1 MFWNWM
7 KNPRRSLTRTKCD
20 IITLPVMSWFWY
32 LPSVVWHWKVIY
44 SAVWESASEIL
55 TRLRPGSSNFK
66 TLRLSYKTIQSLFLL
81 RLRDLKTF
89 KIARILNP
97 YFSDSLKVGEI
108 ICIYNFS
115 SMTAWRWFSLFSI
128 SLWIHI
134 IEGYI
139 TSSAE
144 FHYWEK

>member
-1 MFWNWM
+1 MFWNWK

-20 IITLPVMSWFWY
+20 IITLPVISWFWY

-66 TLRLSYKTIQSLFLL
+66 TLKLSYKTIQSL
-81 RLRDLKTF
+81 LKSHECF
-89 KIARILNP
+89 KIARILNRP

-108 ICIYNFS
+108 HVSDFS
-115 SMTAWRWFSLFSI
+115 SMTVWRWFSLFSI

-134 IEGYI
+134 NEGYI